1 MKSYTFRDLRQIDRS
16 RLGNQ
21 VPLELFRAIRLIG
34 MQQGLP
40 LEGKGTTASIGRKI
54 GESLPVT
61 TLEELLGLFEEL
73 RIGLPR
79 IVEQGERLIRIAVD
93 DCFCKGLPV
102 IEEKKVCDLEGAI
115 LEGALGKMLNRKVN
129 VRETKCNVCGDEH
142 CEYEIRIYE

>member
-1 MKSYTFRDLRQIDRS
+1 MTSFTFEDLQRIDRV
-16 RLGNQ
+16 RLGDQ

-54 GESLPVT
+54 GESLPVG
-61 TLEELLGLFEEL
+61 TLEELLELFAKL
-73 RIGLPR
+73 QIGLPR
-79 IVEQGERLIRIAVD
+79 VLQRDERLIRIAVD

-115 LEGALGKMLNRKVN
+115 LEGALGSILNCKVS
-129 VRETKCNVCGDEH
+129 VRETKCNVSGDEH
-142 CEYEIRIYE
+142 CEYGIRIYG

>member
-1 MKSYTFRDLRQIDRS
+1 MRGYTFHELRQIDRS
-16 RLGNQ
+16 RLGDE

-54 GESLPVT
+54 GESLPVK
-61 TLEELLGLFEEL
+61 TLDELLGLFAEL

-79 IVEQGERLIRIAVD
+79 VLEQGERSIRIAID

-115 LEGALGKMLNRKVN
+115 LEGALGKILNRKVS

>member
-1 MKSYTFRDLRQIDRS
+1 MTSFTFEDLQRINRV
-16 RLGNQ
+16 RLGDE

-54 GESLPVT
+54 GESLPVG
-61 TLEELLGLFEEL
+61 TLEELLELFAKL

-79 IVEQGERLIRIAVD
+79 VLQRDERLIRIAVD

-115 LEGALGKMLNRKVN
+115 LEGALGRILNRKVS
-129 VRETKCNVCGDEH
+129 VRETQCNVSGDEH
-142 CEYEIRIYE
+142 CEYEIRIYG

>member
-1 MKSYTFRDLRQIDRS
+1 MKGYTFRDLRQIDRS

-61 TLEELLGLFEEL
+61 TLDELLGLFAEL

-79 IVEQGERLIRIAVD
+79 IVEQGERLIRIAID